1 MNAFLRSLFDIIAI
15 DIAHL
20 SSYLSLSQQQYLAQ
34 NLKSI
39 NDLDS
44 GVYTDQEGE
53 NLEVLLHFLTCHK
66 QEIFQLWNNPC
77 DKHILVSLYT
87 SPILSGNYDCF
98 HFDLSKFNP
107 TYNSTGLKLT
117 LYRVGRS
124 GENTASLGNSWSK
137 TPRGLVNYVQSS
149 AIDGLSRPIY
159 EAEVND
165 SEVLCEGNPQ
175 EDELILKKGFVPE
188 KVRLLSKNEQH
199 DNLMEK
205 LKLLLKI

>member
-1 MNAFLRSLFDIIAI
+1 MNAFLKSLFGIIAI

-20 SSYLSLSQQQYLAQ
+20 SSYLSSSQQQYLAQ

-44 GVYTDQEGE
+44 DVYTDQEGE
-53 NLEVLLHFLTCHK
+53 NLEVLLHFLTRHK

-77 DKHILVSLYT
+77 DKHILVSLYI
-87 SPILSGNYDCF
+87 SPILSGSYDCF
-98 HFDLSKFNP
+98 HFDLSKFNT
-107 TYNSTGLKLT
+107 TYNSTGLKLV

-124 GENTASLGNSWSK
+124 GENTESVGNSWSK
-137 TPRGLVNYVQSS
+137 TPQGIVNYVKSS
-149 AIDGLSRPIY
+149 AIDGLSRPIF
-159 EAEVND
+159 EAEVSD

-188 KVRLLSKNEQH
+188 KVRQLSKNEQH
-199 DNLMEK
+199 D
-205 LKLLLKI
+205 IFQ